1 MTPYSSPSAFEALDV
16 EHVNSRTRLL
26 EVARTLVATEGVA
39 ALTRRALAAAAAVDP
54 WMISRAFRT
63 RDDLLSAL
71 RASVTD

>member
-1 MTPYSSPSAFEALDV
+1 MTPYSSPSAFEGLYV
-16 EHVNSRTRLL
+16 EHVNSRTGLL
-26 EVARTLVATEGVA
+26 VVALTVVATVGVA
-39 ALTRRALAAAAAVDP
+39 GLTGRAVAAAAAVDP